1 MKRANRVLSEREKDI
16 LELREARVP
25 YKTIAEKYGVS
36 AGRIRQVFNE
46 AKRKVREEQRRILT
60 KEANQMLVDVKLKR
74 ADVFII
80 CDALSALREARSATI
95 IHTVGNMRDMSDNDP
110 VYASAEQLE
119 KRFRELLKD
128 THTDVVTYVNDSIEK
143 REQES

>member
-1 MKRANRVLSEREKDI
+1 VKRANRVLSEREKDI

-110 VYASAEQLE
+110 VYASAEQLDT
-119 KRFRELLKD
+119 RFRELLKD